1 MSHVEKTPS
10 HEFSTESNNEAFTDS
25 HSSNHKPHGGA
36 AEARAEA
43 MKICEIIRDFNDSSC
58 NNSARQS
65 AASDPSG
72 HDSCNALNKL
82 DSGLQGKL
90 SSFCGL
96 LDLPEVE
103 PPENLIDATLDGCLI
118 IWLQSSESA
127 DQQARQHE
135 SHEPLEEQTSTFRS
149 SVEFLTRM
157 PLISHGAPVTP
168 GMLVLR
174 VLFQAAAAVFLF
186 AAVSGFWSIFQP
198 AYAWARAS
206 SIDSQ
211 VQSQLKR
218 LHLAA
223 IKYKL
228 AVNRG
233 DIKRPS
239 TELEFLRG
247 RELADQLITYGF
259 AQKSDFLCPGVPK
272 ARFGSIHFIG
282 CLSFKDTVKKMPLF
296 WDRFSNHETHI
307 NVVFHDGTVLSYNDH
322 DFVKLFR

>member
-1 MSHVEKTPS
+1 MSDVEKTPS
-10 HEFSTESNNEAFTDS
+10 HEFSIDSNKSNNEAFTDS
-25 HSSNHKPHGGA
+25 DSSNRKPHGA
-36 AEARAEA
+36 PAEAKAETLN
-43 MKICEIIRDFNDSSC
+43 ICEIIRDFKA
-58 NNSARQS
+58 SACSNLSKQS
-65 AASDPSG
+65 TASDPSG
-72 HDSCNALNKL
+72 HDSWSALNKL
-82 DSGLQGKL
+82 DSGLQEKL

-103 PPENLIDATLDGCLI
+103 PPENLIEATLDGCLI
-118 IWLQSSESA
+118 IWPQSSESA
-127 DQQARQHE
+127 DQQAKQ
-135 SHEPLEEQTSTFRS
+135 HEPLEEQNSTFRS

-157 PLISHGAPVTP
+157 PLISYGAPVTP
-168 GMLVLR
+168 GVLVLR
-174 VLFQAAAAVFLF
+174 VLSQAAAAVFFF
-186 AAVSGFWSIFQP
+186 AAVSGFWNIFQP
-198 AYAWARAS
+198 AYAQARAS
-206 SIDSQ
+206 AIDSQ

-218 LHLAA
+218 LHFAA

-228 AVNRG
+228 AVNHG

-247 RELADQLITYGF
+247 RELADQLITHGF

-272 ARFGSIHFIG
+272 AHFGSIHFIG
-282 CLSFKDTVKKMPLF
+282 CLSFKDTAKKMPLF